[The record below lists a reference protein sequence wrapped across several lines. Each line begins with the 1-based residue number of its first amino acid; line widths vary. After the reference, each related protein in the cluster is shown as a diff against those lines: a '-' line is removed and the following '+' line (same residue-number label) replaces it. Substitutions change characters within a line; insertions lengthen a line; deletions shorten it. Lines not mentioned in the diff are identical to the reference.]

1 MDRRSQHI
9 RIHNIASSYDIS
21 VTIYVTIYFLV
32 TNRTYILVQ
41 FQVGHASQSS
51 FYITFLVPVKEENV
65 FPYIKYMRGKTH
77 HELLIIRAGTE
88 VVISGGR

>member
-1 MDRRSQHI
+1 MTF
-9 RIHNIASSYDIS
+9 IS
-21 VTIYVTIYFLV
+21 VQFLV
-32 TNRTYILVQ
+32 T
-41 FQVGHASQSS
+41 
-51 FYITFLVPVKEENV
+51 VKEENV